1 MCCAILDCRPGL
13 PRCARRTRIQY
24 FCLPAVAS
32 ATADGG
38 KDHRVSDLSLEITA
52 LFEAGSGAD
61 REQAREVFLKLRAA
75 LSAGTVRAAEP
86 DASAPSGWRVNAWVK
101 QGILLGFRFGVV
113 VDMSSDHGRWPFL
126 DKDTLPLK
134 RFDPASG
141 VRIVPGGSLPA
152 RYA

>member
-1 MCCAILDCRPGL
+1 M
-13 PRCARRTRIQY
+13 
-24 FCLPAVAS
+24 
-32 ATADGG
+32 
-38 KDHRVSDLSLEITA
+38 SDLSLEITA

-113 VDMSSDHGRWPFL
+113 VDMP
-126 DKDTLPLK
+126 
-134 RFDPASG
+134 
-141 VRIVPGGSLPA
+141 IVLFALLGLISAEWAYRRAVGMA
-152 RYA
+152 